1 MLRYFASY
9 LALISMCILPTR
21 LDVHST
27 AFDETHFDTI
37 YSCGFCDTCKAGT
50 CQNSKAIG
58 KTSEESWEQVAVP
71 PDEARLAETPG
82 GDSDDETEDDFKSMG
97 SLTTESEAE
106 SDFESDDTQDA
117 ESDSEAYR
125 GAFDASVSEN
135 DDDMPSP
142 TVHGDAEGELEI
154 LSVDSGRIKLRRGI
168 TMDSGAAHNVMPRKM
183 VRDKSQI
190 RPSEGSKRGAHYV
203 AANNGRIPNEGEY
216 DFAFFTSEGVPETMT
231 FQIAEV
237 NKALGSISYLVDH
250 GYRVVFDRN
259 PVSGR
264 DMSCMTHKES
274 NKVSRFRRDRNV
286 WVLDAA
292 VGRDKITEAPFQR
305 LG

>member
-1 MLRYFASY
+1 MFKAKNDTEDSKETV
-9 LALISMCILPTR
+9 ADNNC
-21 LDVHST
+21 
-27 AFDETHFDTI
+27 DEVRESLVTF
-37 YSCGFCDTCKAGT
+37 
-50 CQNSKAIG
+50 
-58 KTSEESWEQVAVP
+58 SEEAH
-71 PDEARLAETPG
+71 
-82 GDSDDETEDDFKSMG
+82 
-97 SLTTESEAE
+97 SE
-106 SDFESDDTQDA
+106 
-117 ESDSEAYR
+117 
-125 GAFDASVSEN
+125 
-135 DDDMPSP
+135 PS
-142 TVHGDAEGELEI
+142 VHGDAEGELEL
-154 LSVDSGRIKLRRGI
+154 LSVESGRIKLRRGI
-168 TMDSGAAHNVMPRKM
+168 TMDSGAARNVMPRKM

>member
-1 MLRYFASY
+1 MVELEYDDDDTGCS
-9 LALISMCILPTR
+9 
-21 LDVHST
+21 
-27 AFDETHFDTI
+27 DEDFQSIAD
-37 YSCGFCDTCKAGT
+37 SV
-50 CQNSKAIG
+50 
-58 KTSEESWEQVAVP
+58 TSS
-71 PDEARLAETPG
+71 
-82 GDSDDETEDDFKSMG
+82 DSDDEDPSRELSFLVSCDEVRE
-97 SLTTESEAE
+97 SLVTI
-106 SDFESDDTQDA
+106 SDE
-117 ESDSEAYR
+117 
-125 GAFDASVSEN
+125 
-135 DDDMPSP
+135 PP
-142 TVHGDAEGELEI
+142 VHGDAEGELEL
-154 LSVDSGRIKLRRGI
+154 LSVESGRIKLRRGI

>member
-1 MLRYFASY
+1 MELEYDDDDTGCSDEDFQSIADSVAS
-9 LALISMCILPTR
+9 S
-21 LDVHST
+21 
-27 AFDETHFDTI
+27 
-37 YSCGFCDTCKAGT
+37 
-50 CQNSKAIG
+50 
-58 KTSEESWEQVAVP
+58 
-71 PDEARLAETPG
+71 
-82 GDSDDETEDDFKSMG
+82 DSDDEDPSRELSFLVNCDEVRESLVTISED
-97 SLTTESEAE
+97 A
-106 SDFESDDTQDA
+106 
-117 ESDSEAYR
+117 
-125 GAFDASVSEN
+125 
-135 DDDMPSP
+135 PS
-142 TVHGDAEGELEI
+142 VHGDAEGELEL
-154 LSVDSGRIKLRRGI
+154 LSVESGRIKLRRGI

-203 AANNGRIPNEGEY
+203 AATNGRIPNEGEY